1 MKIILAGGRGLL
13 GRNIAP
19 LLERLSDLTIL
30 DIEEWDISDREQGRE
45 VLNAYKPDALINL
58 AAVTDVDGC
67 EDQCDLATKV
77 NAEAPGVLGAICHAR
92 GVKLLHLSTDYV
104 FDGRQC
110 SPYTEKDKPNP
121 LSQYGATKL
130 EGEQRLLRES
140 PSAVVI
146 RTQWL
151 YGRGGANFI
160 SKITAA
166 AGERGSLEVVN
177 DQHGAPT
184 FARDLA
190 APILALLERRC
201 TGIYH
206 VANSGSCTWFQFAL
220 EVFSQLGM
228 KVEVKPITSDRLQ
241 RKAVRPANSVFDC
254 SRLFADTGL
263 SMRPWQEALREYLS
277 EGK

>member
-19 LLERLSDLTIL
+19 ILEKVSDLTIL
-30 DIEEWDISDREQGRE
+30 DIEEWDISNKDQGQAI
-45 VLNAYKPDALINL
+45 LGAYKPDALINL

-67 EDQCDLATKV
+67 EDCCDLARQV
-77 NAEAPGVLGAICHAR
+77 NSEAPGVLGAICRAG

-104 FDGRQC
+104 FDGRKC
-110 SPYTEKDKPNP
+110 SPYSEEDQPNP
-121 LSQYGATKL
+121 LSQYGSTKL
-130 EGEQRLLRES
+130 EGEQRLLREC
-140 PSAVVI
+140 PSAIVV

-151 YGRGGANFI
+151 YGRGGTNFI

-166 AGERGSLEVVN
+166 ARERGSLEVVN

-190 APILALLERRC
+190 APIMALLERGC

-206 VANSGSCTWFQFAL
+206 VANSGSCTWFEFAR
-220 EVFSQLGM
+220 EVFGQKGM

-241 RKAVRPANSVFDC
+241 RKAVRPAYSVFDC
-254 SRLFADTGL
+254 SRLTADTGL
-263 SMRPWQEALREYLS
+263 LMRPWQEALREYLS
-277 EGK
+277 EGQ